1 MVVWPGGTNRECNFM
16 SMLRPMGGELRGNL
30 DISSGEQEE
39 KNKFT
44 FKSGP
49 GPRVA
54 PKMDLRTSCG
64 SAGAKKI

>member
-1 MVVWPGGTNRECNFM
+1 M
-16 SMLRPMGGELRGNL
+16 SGLRPMGELRGNL

-39 KNKFT
+39 KKEFR

-54 PKMDLRTSCG
+54 PKMDLRASCG
-64 SAGAKKI
+64 PAGAKKI